1 MRRDMKLYLS
11 VASPYARKVRAFLI
25 ETDLAERV
33 EMRHTNPWDSGPELL
48 RGNPLSKV
56 PTLVT
61 DAGGTLFDSP
71 LICEYLD
78 SLHGGAKLIPA
89 AGPARWQAL
98 RLQSLADGILDAAV
112 ARIVESRR
120 PEALRS
126 ADWDARQAAAVT
138 RALAVL
144 EAEAEALEAPLTV
157 GQLSVGCALG
167 YLDFRFPHE
176 PWRDSRP
183 KLAAWYAS
191 FSKRP
196 SMQTT
201 WPADPP

>member
-1 MRRDMKLYLS
+1 MKLYLS
-11 VASPYARKVRAFLI
+11 VASPYARTVRAFLL
-25 ETDLAERV
+25 ETGLAERV
-33 EMRHTNPWDSGPELL
+33 ETRHTNPWDSAPELL

-61 DAGGTLFDSP
+61 DAGRTLFDSP

-126 ADWDARQAAAVT
+126 TDWDARQAAAVT

-144 EAEAEALEAPLTV
+144 EAEAEAEALEAPLSV
-157 GQLSVGCALG
+157 AQLAVGCALG

-176 PWRDSRP
+176 PWRDPRP

-196 SMQTT
+196 SMQQT